1 MVGLKKAEAIRTVGL
16 GNSLTNQQIKDAVF
30 KKFGLAV
37 KSNQI
42 NGLLGPE
49 YLRKNPEALKQL
61 EDFARRFIASAGGL
75 EEARRIL
82 SLAGL
87 SNRDSPR
94 TEGGMS

>member
-61 EDFARRFIASAGGL
+61 EDLAKGFIVSAGGL
-75 EEARRIL
+75 GEARRVL

-87 SNRDSPR
+87 SNRDSLR
-94 TEGGMS
+94 TGGVL